1 MKITNEEIKKII
13 NEVLDEEDSHFG
25 KTSVTRTDSAKNLK
39 QRSRDAISQKG
50 VDNMERGIIQ
60 KIENNLSKL
69 ADVTNLRSGNVFTFL
84 KKLNM
89 LIEKEI
95 QKIEGGEQKDEE

>member
-1 MKITNEEIKKII
+1 MKITDEEIKKII
-13 NEVLDEEDSHFG
+13 NEVLDEEVNSFG
-25 KTSVTRTDSAKNLK
+25 KTSVSRTDSAKNLK
-39 QRSRDAISQKG
+39 QRSRDAVSQKG

-69 ADVTNLRSGNVFTFL
+69 ADVTNLRSGNVFAFL

-95 QKIEGGEQKDEE
+95 QKFEGTGQDEK